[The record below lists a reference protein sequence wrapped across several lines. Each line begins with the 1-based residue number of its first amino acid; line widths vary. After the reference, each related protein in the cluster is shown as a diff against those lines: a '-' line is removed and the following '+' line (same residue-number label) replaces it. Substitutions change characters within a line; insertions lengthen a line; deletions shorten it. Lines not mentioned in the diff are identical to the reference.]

1 MWRKRRCFTNPVGN
15 YMFKSNNRNTRTRSE
30 ICSKLTINTPE
41 RRHRRRSSGVFIVI
55 FEYLSHL
62 ILVFLLLTLNMQ
74 LPAGYIHQLPI
85 TNYMSSWKRNYV
97 VYISH
102 SFYLVLIEG
111 NMIIYSGNI
120 LSHIFEPITK
130 RVSRR

>member
-1 MWRKRRCFTNPVGN
+1 
-15 YMFKSNNRNTRTRSE
+15 
-30 ICSKLTINTPE
+30 
-41 RRHRRRSSGVFIVI
+41 
-55 FEYLSHL
+55 
-62 ILVFLLLTLNMQ
+62 
-74 LPAGYIHQLPI
+74 
-85 TNYMSSWKRNYV
+85 MSSWKRNYV

-130 RVSRR
+130 RVSRSWVNNFIPRPTVAKTLGPNFSQAILECLQMCYGGLREAFITFFQRIACQMSDPFLLVVWLICEFPSQRIEVRPNGSR